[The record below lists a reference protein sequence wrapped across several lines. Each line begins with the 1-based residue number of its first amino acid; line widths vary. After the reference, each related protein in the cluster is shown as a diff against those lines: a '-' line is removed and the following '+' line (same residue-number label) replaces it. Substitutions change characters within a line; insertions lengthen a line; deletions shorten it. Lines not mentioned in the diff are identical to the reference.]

1 MLNCYNL
8 SLVAENNVLPRRDF
22 VKAMSN
28 FIGNSRQKYLVQL
41 DDKDPSSYIIYSTPI
56 SINDILIKRMFSSGA
71 SAIVTK
77 SIVTPFDVVKTYVQV
92 ILNSMHKK

>member
-1 MLNCYNL
+1 
-8 SLVAENNVLPRRDF
+8 
-22 VKAMSN
+22 MS
-28 FIGNSRQKYLVQL
+28 
-41 DDKDPSSYIIYSTPI
+41 DDKKKVP
-56 SINDILIKRMFSSGA
+56 LIKRMFSSGA

>member
-28 FIGNSRQKYLVQL
+28 FIGNSRQKYLVKL

-56 SINDILIKRMFSSGA
+56 SINDILIKRMSS
-71 SAIVTK
+71 STSTEVLFIEFNK
-77 SIVTPFDVVKTYVQV
+77 Q
-92 ILNSMHKK
+92 